1 MSNFSYSKIAFLV
14 LALPRLIVGMS
25 DWDEPGDIRTDD
37 MSGQSGR
44 VIQKE
49 EICHDGK
56 SVYRKK
62 RLALIPL
69 PGEKVPCPLSFKK
82 CIPPLTP
89 KEYAKRTCNAYCSD
103 SGLRELYTHLKRGV
117 LVRALIHGETGI
129 GKSYLAYA
137 FSQESGHPYII
148 SDLSTIRLLT
158 PWHNCM
164 YEGMKELLNQA
175 IQCSRESA
183 KKVVAIFD
191 YIEVMDEPSGFEYNG
206 EPDPLGSLAL
216 HEFFDRQDH
225 GDVAARN
232 VSIIALTDEP
242 ERLSAQFLA
251 RFFLSIKINLPNTLM
266 RYAIILNCIDAM
278 KNDIDESVIQHS
290 HELAEK
296 TSSLTPRQIEDI
308 FRAASQMRF
317 RGIDTNDILAHKIEP
332 KSNITWNLILKA
344 FYERR

>member
-14 LALPRLIVGMS
+14 IVSPRLIFGMS
-25 DWDEPGDIRTDD
+25 DRDQPGDIRTDD
-37 MSGQSGR
+37 MSGQAGR
-44 VIQKE
+44 AIQKE
-49 EICHDGK
+49 EICHAGK

-62 RLALIPL
+62 VLALMPL
-69 PGEKVPCPLSFKK
+69 PGEKVPCALSFKE
-82 CIPPLTP
+82 CIPPLIH
-89 KEYAKRTCNAYCSD
+89 KEYAKRTCNVYCSD
-103 SGLRELYTHLKRGV
+103 SGLRELYTHLKRGE

-137 FSQESGHPYII
+137 FSQESGYAYII
-148 SDLSTIRLLT
+148 SDMHTIRLLT

-175 IQCSRESA
+175 VRCSKESA

-191 YIEVMDEPSGFEYNG
+191 SVEVMDEPSGYEYNG

-216 HEFFDRQDH
+216 HEFFDRQDQ
-225 GDVAARN
+225 GDVDARN
-232 VSIIALTDEP
+232 VSVIALTDGP
-242 ERLSAQFLA
+242 ERLSARFLA
-251 RFFLSIKINLPNTLM
+251 RFFQSIKINLPNTPM
-266 RYAIILNCIDAM
+266 RYAIILNCIDSM
-278 KNDIDESVIQHS
+278 KNDIDESVIQHA

-296 TSSLTPRQIEDI
+296 TFSLTPRQIEDI

-317 RGIDTNDILAHKIEP
+317 RGIDINDLLAHKIEP
-332 KSNITWNLILKA
+332 KSNITWNLILRA